1 MVKQL
6 TGLSQVRKTRSTL
19 AKLEAVPAAG
29 EAAHKGLCAVQRI
42 QSYKCCVLC
51 SVVYEKSLPAQGTKF
66 WALMRVWEDGTHE
79 FVVPA
84 VKDVIGA
91 GPTYHS
97 ALQDVEHKL
106 ATMVEETFEEGF
118 PVSVLDRG
126 QSVFQMRG
134 DMDSIAEG
142 CREIDMAVPK
152 LKKTQMRTVKLDY
165 KLIHS

>member
-6 TGLSQVRKTRSTL
+6 MGLSEVRKTRSTL

-29 EAAHKGLCAVQRI
+29 EAAHKGLCAVQRN

-51 SVVYEKSLPAQGTKF
+51 SGVYEQSLPAQGTKV
-66 WALMRVWEDGTHE
+66 WALMRVWEDGTHD
-79 FVVPA
+79 FVVPT
-84 VKDVIGA
+84 VKDVICA
-91 GPTYHS
+91 GPTYRS

-106 ATMVEETFEEGF
+106 VTMVKETFEEGF

-142 CREIDMAVPK
+142 CRALGMAVPK
-152 LKKTQMRTVKLDY
+152 LKKTQMRIVKPDY

>member
-19 AKLEAVPAAG
+19 AKLEAVPAA
-29 EAAHKGLCAVQRI
+29 
-42 QSYKCCVLC
+42 
-51 SVVYEKSLPAQGTKF
+51 VVYEKSLPAQGTKF

-97 ALQDVEHKL
+97 ALQDVKHKL

-126 QSVFQMRG
+126 QSTDTVAP
-134 DMDSIAEG
+134 SPHAI
-142 CREIDMAVPK
+142 I
-152 LKKTQMRTVKLDY
+152 RTRLAAISK
-165 KLIHS
+165 I